1 MKHFFDTSALLP
13 AFLEDHKHHEPSL
26 KLFLTANKKQ
36 SCCAAHTLA
45 EIYSVVTRL
54 PGKHRLSGEQALL
67 FLEEVSARLSL
78 VSLSGEEYYLA
89 AKAAAE
95 RGIVGGTFYDA
106 LLVFCAQKVEAEL
119 IFTWNSKHFQHFG
132 TDIIRRLR
140 TP

>member
-1 MKHFFDTSALLP
+1 MKHFFDTSALVP
-13 AFLEDHKHHEPSL
+13 VFLEDHKHHEPSL

-45 EIYSVVTRL
+45 DIYSVVTRL
-54 PGKHRLSGEQALL
+54 PGKHRLSGDQALL

-106 LLVFCAQKVEAEL
+106 LLVFCAQKAEADL
-119 IFTWNSKHFQHFG
+119 IFTWNSKHFQQFG
-132 TDIIRRLR
+132 PDISRRLR

>member
-13 AFLEDHKHHEPSL
+13 VFLEDHKHHEPSL
-26 KLFLTANKKQ
+26 KVFLTANKKQ

-67 FLEEVSARLSL
+67 FLDEVSARFSL
-78 VSLSGEEYYLA
+78 ISLSGEDYYLA
-89 AKAAAE
+89 AKAAAP

-106 LLVFCAQKVEAEL
+106 LLVSCAQKAGAEL
-119 IFTWNSKHFQHFG
+119 IYTWNLKHFEQFG
-132 TDIIRRLR
+132 PDISRRLR